1 MISAVVHTYNEE
13 KNIGRCLSSLTFV
26 DEIVVIDMGS
36 TDKTCQ
42 IAASYKAKIYPHP
55 YTGFVEPAR
64 NFGISKAKGGWILIV
79 DADEEIPRTLA
90 NYLLGIP
97 IRTTRQSPRFD
108 YFRIPRKNLVFGKWI
123 RHTGWYPDY
132 QIRFFKKGM
141 VSWTEKIHGV
151 PETKGKGSDLKAEEP
166 LSIIHYNYQ
175 SLEQFLERLNRYT
188 NIAAKEM
195 FLNNIHFQVNNL
207 FKKPVK
213 EFINRYFVWEGY
225 RDGLH
230 GLALSLLQSFSEMV
244 TYLKL
249 WELEKFKEEKVTLAD
264 IDKMLTVEYRLK
276 KFHLTETELKK
287 EESGWR
293 KLILKLKRK
302 LAFYG

>member
-13 KNIGRCLSSLTFV
+13 KNIERCLSSLSFTN
-26 DEIVVIDMGS
+26 EIVIIDMGS

-64 NFGISKAKGGWILIV
+64 NFGIGKAKNGWILIV
-79 DADEEIPRTLA
+79 DADEEIPKSLA
-90 NYLLGIP
+90 KYLLEAS
-97 IRTTRQSPRFD
+97 QKEDYD

-132 QIRFFKKGM
+132 QIRFFKKGN
-141 VSWTEKIHGV
+141 VTWTEKIHGV
-151 PETKGKGSDLKAEEP
+151 PETKGKGFDIKTEEP

-195 FLNNIHFQVNNL
+195 YLSNKHFQVNNL
-207 FKKPVK
+207 FEAPVK

-230 GLALSLLQSFSEMV
+230 GLALSLLQSFSEVV
-244 TYLKL
+244 TCLKL

-293 KLILKLKRK
+293 KLILRLKRK